1 MSSIDDRKKKSDSR
15 IKREPA
21 GNAQSGMRAGRRSA
35 DRSIVQA
42 NALRSTNGGYLL
54 NNKQFSPRGRLHR
67 SGVGLLVLT
76 GLLVAGLIG
85 TFLYLGEEAAGPFL
99 LFLLGVLA
107 VVGIFTL
114 FAFAIGLLQFNAG
127 GPRGLHDY
135 SFLEALEGAH
145 VLTGPDGRILFA
157 DSAYTTLIGAVSAQD
172 IRSVERVFGVEEG
185 LSEPVFRLSLA
196 ASEQRPA
203 SEEVRLGHAIG
214 ALGSQA
220 SGPCW
225 YRLSTRPIGNAS
237 GEEGSFV
244 TIWRVEDI
252 TRERADQESAFQELQ
267 NVINYLDHAPAGFLS
282 AEADG
287 RIVYINATLAGW
299 LGIDLTEFEAGQIH
313 LHEIVRGDGAALLN
327 ATRGTPSQSHTE
339 TIDIDFVKRNGQSLA
354 VRLLHLTPFKADGV
368 PGATR
373 TIVLNRFEMETEDAD
388 LADGGAQFSR
398 FFNSAPI
405 AIAVLNGGGDI
416 VRANAAFVRLF
427 KAGKAGMEAA
437 VLVDLIAES
446 DREKLENAIRE
457 ARDGQSEIAP
467 VDVALDG
474 KLEASA
480 RLFLSAVEPVTGGEP
495 ANQEVA
501 VIYAI
506 DTTQQR
512 ALEQQF
518 AQGQKM
524 QAIGQLAGGIAHD
537 FNNML
542 TAIIGFS
549 DLMLQNHGPSDPS
562 FQDIMNIKN
571 NANRAAGLVRQLLAF
586 SRRQTLRPT
595 VIDLRDIIEDL
606 SILLERLLGENVR
619 LDVRHGRD
627 LWAVKADLNQL
638 EQVIINLSVNARDA
652 MPDGGDLVIE
662 TYNLAPGECDP
673 QMMKGLV
680 PAEYVVIKVTDTG
693 TGMPPE
699 VMEKIF
705 EPFFSTKG
713 VGEGTGLGLATVY
726 GIIKQTGGY
735 IYPVS
740 EVGQGTCFNILL
752 PRHMVE
758 ERDQPEVVAVEA
770 PRDLSGSANILLVE
784 DEEAVRAFSTRAL
797 RARGYTVHE
806 ASSGT
811 HALEVMDEVG
821 GEIDLVVS
829 DVVMPEMDGP
839 TLLSELRKVHPN
851 LKIIFV
857 SGYAEEAFEK
867 HLAAGEKFT
876 FLPKPFSL
884 KELVTKVKEVLENAD
899 E

>member
-1 MSSIDDRKKKSDSR
+1 
-15 IKREPA
+15 
-21 GNAQSGMRAGRRSA
+21 
-35 DRSIVQA
+35 
-42 NALRSTNGGYLL
+42 
-54 NNKQFSPRGRLHR
+54 
-67 SGVGLLVLT
+67 
-76 GLLVAGLIG
+76 
-85 TFLYLGEEAAGPFL
+85 
-99 LFLLGVLA
+99 
-107 VVGIFTL
+107 
-114 FAFAIGLLQFNAG
+114 
-127 GPRGLHDY
+127 
-135 SFLEALEGAH
+135 
-145 VLTGPDGRILFA
+145 
-157 DSAYTTLIGAVSAQD
+157 
-172 IRSVERVFGVEEG
+172 
-185 LSEPVFRLSLA
+185 
-196 ASEQRPA
+196 
-203 SEEVRLGHAIG
+203 
-214 ALGSQA
+214 
-220 SGPCW
+220 
-225 YRLSTRPIGNAS
+225 
-237 GEEGSFV
+237 
-244 TIWRVEDI
+244 
-252 TRERADQESAFQELQ
+252 
-267 NVINYLDHAPAGFLS
+267 
-282 AEADG
+282 
-287 RIVYINATLAGW
+287 
-299 LGIDLTEFEAGQIH
+299 
-313 LHEIVRGDGAALLN
+313 
-327 ATRGTPSQSHTE
+327 
-339 TIDIDFVKRNGQSLA
+339 
-354 VRLLHLTPFKADGV
+354 
-368 PGATR
+368 
-373 TIVLNRFEMETEDAD
+373 
-388 LADGGAQFSR
+388 
-398 FFNSAPI
+398 
-405 AIAVLNGGGDI
+405 
-416 VRANAAFVRLF
+416 
-427 KAGKAGMEAA
+427 
-437 VLVDLIAES
+437 
-446 DREKLENAIRE
+446 
-457 ARDGQSEIAP
+457 
-467 VDVALDG
+467 
-474 KLEASA
+474 
-480 RLFLSAVEPVTGGEP
+480 
-495 ANQEVA
+495 
-501 VIYAI
+501 
-506 DTTQQR
+506 
-512 ALEQQF
+512 
-518 AQGQKM
+518 M

-619 LDVRHGRD
+619 LEVRHGRD

-662 TYNLAPGECDP
+662 TYNLAPRECDP
-673 QMMKGLV
+673 QTMKGLI

-726 GIIKQTGGY
+726 GIIKQTGGH

-752 PRHMVE
+752 PRHIVE
-758 ERDQPEVVAVEA
+758 EHDQPEVVAVEA

-784 DEEAVRAFSTRAL
+784 DEEAVRAFSARAL
-797 RARGYTVHE
+797 QARGYTVHE

-811 HALEVMDEVG
+811 HALEVMKEVG

-884 KELVTKVKEVLENAD
+884 KQLVTKVKEVLENAD